1 MMAMGSWWRRRAQAP
16 SLPTF
21 RSTWLKG
28 PPTLAE
34 YLVDGGLAAFVTIS
48 LVVGIVLNLYTVDR
62 FARHGRIADA
72 YITGVPKLGCFGPI
86 GDGTGLGRGSTVYAI
101 RYVHPGGVH
110 ETTVT
115 RPCDVIPPDFG
126 RGRGFIWIQY
136 DAEDLDRTRVL
147 NDTSAEDAVV
157 PSSGL
162 LGVDLIAV
170 ASLAAWWRRRIRRAA
185 QAR

>member
-1 MMAMGSWWRRRAQAP
+1 M
-16 SLPTF
+16 
-21 RSTWLKG
+21 
-28 PPTLAE
+28 
-34 YLVDGGLAAFVTIS
+34 
-48 LVVGIVLNLYTVDR
+48 
-62 FARHGRIADA
+62 
-72 YITGVPKLGCFGPI
+72 PKLGCFGPI

-136 DAEDLDRTRVL
+136 DAEALDRTRVL
-147 NDTSAEDAVV
+147 NDTSAEEAVV
-157 PSSGL
+157 SSFGL